1 MSEQNTGNMV
11 ICNDGELELN
21 ISVAGGTVWLSQ
33 KQLGQLFGV
42 KKQNASLH
50 VSLIFKDNELWKDS
64 TGKFLLVVENDSKHL
79 L

>member
-33 KQLGQLFGV
+33 KQLGELFGV

-50 VSLIFKDNELWKDS
+50 VSRIFKDK
-64 TGKFLLVVENDSKHL
+64 GASKNPYRSSL
-79 L
+79 KLPV